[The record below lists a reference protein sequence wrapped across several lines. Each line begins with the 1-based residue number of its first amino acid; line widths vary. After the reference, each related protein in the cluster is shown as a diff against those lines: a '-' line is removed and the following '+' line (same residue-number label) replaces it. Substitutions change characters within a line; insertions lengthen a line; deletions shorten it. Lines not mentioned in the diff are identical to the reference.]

1 MTNGV
6 VRCEPVIIVLAKS
19 PVAGR
24 VKTRCTPPCTPEQ
37 AAELATAAMTD
48 TLDAVLRSS
57 SRRVVIALDGEPC
70 GWIHPRF
77 EIHGQCAGSL
87 GDRIDHAFRA
97 VGQPAVL
104 IGMDTPQVTAGI
116 LDHALYLLRTH
127 TSDAVVG
134 PSADG
139 GFWALGLKNP
149 EADVCHDVPMSRDD
163 TCAHLCAGMR
173 RRRLTNAVLPLLVDV
188 DDFATAV
195 AVADEIPTSNFARTV
210 AGIASALDLFGSG
223 LQR

>member
-1 MTNGV
+1 MRNGV
-6 VRCEPVIIVLAKS
+6 VAREPAIIVLAKS

-37 AAELATAAMTD
+37 GAELAAAAMID
-48 TLDAVLRSS
+48 TLEAVLCSS
-57 SRRVVIALDGEPC
+57 ARRVVIALDGEPC

-87 GDRIDHAFRA
+87 GDRIDHAFR
-97 VGQPAVL
+97 VIGQPAIL
-104 IGMDTPQVTAGI
+104 IGMDTPQVTADI
-116 LDHALYLLRTH
+116 LDQALYMLRTR
-127 TSDAVVG
+127 TADAVVG

-139 GFWALGLKNP
+139 GFWALGVRNP

-163 TCAHLCAGMR
+163 TCAHLYAGLR
-173 RRRLTNAVLPLLVDV
+173 RRRLTSAVLPLLVDV

-195 AVADEIPTSNFARTV
+195 GVADEIPTSNFARTV
-210 AGIASALDLFGSG
+210 GKIASELDLFGS
-223 LQR
+223 RST